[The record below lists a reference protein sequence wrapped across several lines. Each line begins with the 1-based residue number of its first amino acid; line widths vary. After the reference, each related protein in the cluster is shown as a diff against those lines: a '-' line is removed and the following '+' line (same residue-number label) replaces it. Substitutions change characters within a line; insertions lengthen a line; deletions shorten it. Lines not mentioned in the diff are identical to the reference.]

1 MLTQCVHIRYPIL
14 VPNII
19 LLLLVLQLKIPK
31 TTKVINISC
40 KLLVVLEYP
49 AFHISLSWWCFLSC
63 EPNSLIVK
71 FSLLEAYIIA
81 QAKLLQPI
89 MLWSCSILVI
99 VPYKKQHK
107 ALKKTMTILNM
118 SWSGS
123 SSFAFVNL
131 VWVQVHLHALV
142 KLMISH
148 HYWSI
153 QKRHKQSVG
162 TRQNST
168 WNSKQNVFQYT
179 LCLWRRNI
187 F

>member
-1 MLTQCVHIRYPIL
+1 MCDLLLLTMLTQCVHIRYPIL

-31 TTKVINISC
+31 TTKVIDISC

-99 VPYKKQHK
+99 VPYKNNTKHWKNYDYIKHVLIWQFQFCLCESGLSTSPSARFSK
-107 ALKKTMTILNM
+107 TYDFKSLLVNPKKT
-118 SWSGS
+118 
-123 SSFAFVNL
+123 
-131 VWVQVHLHALV
+131 
-142 KLMISH
+142 
-148 HYWSI
+148 
-153 QKRHKQSVG
+153 
-162 TRQNST
+162 
-168 WNSKQNVFQYT
+168 
-179 LCLWRRNI
+179 
-187 F
+187 